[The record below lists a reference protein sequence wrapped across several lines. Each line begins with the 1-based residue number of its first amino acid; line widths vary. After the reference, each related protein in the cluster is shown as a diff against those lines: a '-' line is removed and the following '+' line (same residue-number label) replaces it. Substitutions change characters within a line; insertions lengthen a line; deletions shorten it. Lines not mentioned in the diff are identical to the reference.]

1 MNRAIA
7 RLVNFIPGRW
17 NAVRLYWRLKGRLS
31 LRRFKNREEL
41 FTHYYLTNHWGNPES
56 VSGDGFDGKLRGKC
70 RQPAPAFDRSF
81 SYPFAVGRTLWRL
94 QLVSLRRQ
102 EPGRS
107 VSRRGR
113 CKPLIARNQ
122 QAFGNASTRFLHLD
136 ILRDDLPDADLWI
149 CRDCLFHFSNADIA
163 ATMENFA
170 RSKIR
175 YLLTST
181 HADCRRNVDVPTGG
195 FRLLNLQRP
204 PFNFCTPIEFI
215 DDWVDGFPVK
225 KLGLWERTS
234 LAGAAMGG
242 NASPARRA
250 A

>member
-1 MNRAIA
+1 MIDRFHIRSLLDAPCGDYNWFRFVA
-7 RLVNFIPGRW
+7 RSRDVQ
-17 NAVRLYWRLKGRLS
+17 
-31 LRRFKNREEL
+31 
-41 FTHYYLTNHWGNPES
+41 YLG
-56 VSGDGFDGKLRGKC
+56 GD
-70 RQPAPAFDRSF
+70 
-81 SYPFAVGRTLWRL
+81 V
-94 QLVSLRRQ
+94 V
-102 EPGRS
+102 
-107 VSRRGR
+107 
-113 CKPLIARNQ
+113 KPLISRNQ

-204 PFNFCTPIEFI
+204 PFNFCKPIEFI
-215 DDWVDGFPVK
+215 DDWVDGYPVK

-234 LAGAAMGG
+234 LAGAGMGG